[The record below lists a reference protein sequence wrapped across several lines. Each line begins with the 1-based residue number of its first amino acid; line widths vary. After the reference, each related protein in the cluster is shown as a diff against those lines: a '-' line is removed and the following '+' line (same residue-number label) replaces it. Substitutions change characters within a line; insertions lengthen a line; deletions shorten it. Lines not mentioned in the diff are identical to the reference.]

1 MKIGSE
7 SMSTWILDA
16 GDVGPWVSDGMEHP
30 SGVFVTVSSMSDIR
44 TMSRLHLSSKS
55 LPGVLEDMEILD
67 GPVDGIRCDE
77 ISIRSV
83 CESLIK
89 IWHQKPCQDSAYP
102 PSLLLDSRRT
112 WTFLKNL
119 EMVSDGKEHPSEG
132 FMTVS
137 SMSDIR
143 NHVKTQRVLQVF
155 SWSLGGH
162 GQS

>member
-1 MKIGSE
+1 
-7 SMSTWILDA
+7 
-16 GDVGPWVSDGMEHP
+16 MEHP

-44 TMSRLHLSSKS
+44 TMSRLHLSSKP
-55 LPGVLEDMEILD
+55 LPGVLENMDIPD

-77 ISIRSV
+77 TSIRSV

-102 PSLLLDSRRT
+102 PSILLDSRRT

-119 EMVSDGKEHPSEG
+119 EMVSDGKEHPSEV
-132 FMTVS
+132 FMTVL

-143 NHVKTQRVLQVF
+143 NHVKTPFVLHV
-155 SWSLGGH
+155 SNWSLRGH
-162 GQS
+162 GLS